1 MQIGEL
7 IPCGI
12 YSLRPPIFNRKAVL
26 SLVKCAP
33 KWGVEFTYNSL
44 EFFLF
49 FAYHQGNK
57 ESKECGH

>member
-1 MQIGEL
+1 MKKKKLKLWSLFEVASDSRMQIGEL

-33 KWGVEFTYNSL
+33 K
-44 EFFLF
+44 
-49 FAYHQGNK
+49 
-57 ESKECGH
+57 